1 MVLIVLVGVIGNQ
14 LGMFSVGNEYGWIP
28 MTEVNDQFTDANY
41 FRTPVAGNAAWYFDT
56 FTSKYWEITTDNEVA
71 LSPEPSGGDGEIK
84 IIVQCSFG
92 SDCLAQIKFNEDI
105 LNKNFKI
112 DYESQG
118 GTYCPTGAGSC
129 KNIGGSINFLP
140 QFNTNSYDLNS
151 KGTIELK
158 PSLLD
163 KDEVEF
169 IVNGQSL
176 GMITPVENFNLNMI
190 ARGRTDGSW
199 IKLSNPRYKPL
210 FDCFVDNDEVAIF
223 DEFAGGSS
231 FDINDLTYS
240 VKKFCPDTYPT
251 VVRSFTER
259 GASSSASFTILNKLA
274 SGGTINVP
282 EDKTIRVGYITQ
294 SQAGLLRCSLD
305 EAFNVQSGECENMLS
320 EGVPDNLETI
330 IRAVEVGENEVSKMT
345 TTTDSILIGN
355 LNLKTYSQD
364 FVCECTGNQQV
375 GQPKDSCW
383 ETTIGNKK
391 VTSKQTLKVNDFV
404 SIYYEAF
411 GSGIDKYCKLI
422 ENDGVADKWINFY
435 KVIINKDGLKIYPE
449 ETISK
454 EKLNEDKKI
463 KVKIENNIASFNMAG
478 VKIVYK
484 NKILDIYT
492 YEDYSLRLNKGDNIK
507 EIPLKT
513 DMLGDVIIGIRPYV
527 VIEEKKIYS
536 DDNLLINYVVEEDSV
551 EQEVD
556 NSYFDSDSQED
567 YSEVLPS
574 VNLGNSLGNFIN
586 NNILIILIIGGALF
600 VVIIIKR

>member
-1 MVLIVLVGVIGNQ
+1 
-14 LGMFSVGNEYGWIP
+14 
-28 MTEVNDQFTDANY
+28 
-41 FRTPVAGNAAWYFDT
+41 
-56 FTSKYWEITTDNEVA
+56 
-71 LSPEPSGGDGEIK
+71 
-84 IIVQCSFG
+84 
-92 SDCLAQIKFNEDI
+92 
-105 LNKNFKI
+105 
-112 DYESQG
+112 
-118 GTYCPTGAGSC
+118 
-129 KNIGGSINFLP
+129 
-140 QFNTNSYDLNS
+140 
-151 KGTIELK
+151 
-158 PSLLD
+158 
-163 KDEVEF
+163 
-169 IVNGQSL
+169 
-176 GMITPVENFNLNMI
+176 
-190 ARGRTDGSW
+190 
-199 IKLSNPRYKPL
+199 
-210 FDCFVDNDEVAIF
+210 
-223 DEFAGGSS
+223 
-231 FDINDLTYS
+231 
-240 VKKFCPDTYPT
+240 
-251 VVRSFTER
+251 VVRSLQKEELQVCE
-259 GASSSASFTILNKLA
+259 FTILNKLA